1 MVASKTLDTYCFFIP
16 TGFYNSGILYKFASM
31 KQKDGFS
38 GERSIVLP
46 QMIIDMERKDPLV
59 SSLYVTDIGYYPHA
73 YGHFRERKEPIGQNV
88 LIYCADGAGW
98 YRIGKQEFAVA
109 SNQFFILPAGQPHA
123 YGADSNNPWT
133 IYWVHF
139 TGSHSDIYARG
150 ATSPQVV
157 RPGIHSRINYRNNI
171 FEEIFNTLNAGYSRD
186 SMRYVSSLLHYYLAS
201 MRYLRTFRNAGQR
214 IDDDNVVAAAIHF
227 MEENMEKRLTLEAI
241 AEYTG
246 YSPSHF
252 SAMFKRQTGRSPLN
266 YLNGMKMEEARRM
279 LAETPMRIN
288 QICHKVG
295 IDDCY
300 YFSRLFSRTTG
311 MSPKEYRKGMK
322 TDE

>member
-1 MVASKTLDTYCFFIP
+1 
-16 TGFYNSGILYKFASM
+16 M

-46 QMIIDMERKDPLV
+46 PMIIDMEKGDPLV
-59 SSLYVTDIGYYPHA
+59 SSLYVTDIGYYPRAESH
-73 YGHFRERKEPIGQNV
+73 YRERNEPIGQHV
-88 LIYCADGAGW
+88 LIYCADGEGW
-98 YRIGKQEFAVA
+98 YKTDGEEHKVTA
-109 SNQFFILPAGQPHA
+109 NQYFILPAGRPHA
-123 YGADSNNPWT
+123 YGADSNTPWT

-139 TGSHSDIYARG
+139 TGTHSDIYAHG
-150 ATSPQVV
+150 AILPQDV

-186 SMRYVSSLLHYYLAS
+186 SLRYVSSLLHYYLAS
-201 MRYLRTFRNAGQR
+201 MRYLKTFRNAGQR

-266 YLNGMKMEEARRM
+266 YLNEMKMEEARRM
-279 LAETPMRIN
+279 LAETSMRIN

-300 YFSRLFSRTTG
+300 YFSRIFSRTTG
-311 MSPKEYRKGMK
+311 MSPREYRRGMK